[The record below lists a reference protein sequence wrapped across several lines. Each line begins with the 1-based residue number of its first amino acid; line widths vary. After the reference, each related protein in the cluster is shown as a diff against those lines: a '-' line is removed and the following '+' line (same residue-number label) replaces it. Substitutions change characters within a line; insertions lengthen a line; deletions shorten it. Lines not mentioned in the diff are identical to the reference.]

1 MHTKK
6 LRSSR
11 HMFSQTLMGK
21 LFMEI
26 HRADVGLL
34 STSSN
39 SSDLFSPYSPSGLFK
54 FGSVTDLK
62 KSKSELQVVLIL
74 LKN

>member
-1 MHTKK
+1 
-6 LRSSR
+6 
-11 HMFSQTLMGK
+11 MGK

-39 SSDLFSPYSPSGLFK
+39 SSDLFLPYSPSGLFK

-62 KSKSELQVVLIL
+62 KSKSEWDSSFDVTVKLNIGMNV
-74 LKN
+74 